1 MRELPNIPLA
11 EIEGYAHA
19 IARGWDTVKETFD
32 LHVSDALIEQLE
44 NCKRHARADHG
55 GGLEIQFGGETL
67 KLSEYGTRSAL
78 FVLGNDDFTI
88 FIRSPRMPWCVSVE
102 YRSAGLWEYGFE
114 ALRERALK
122 CILKECPPK
131 CGENHRGNPA
141 NWQRV
146 SIAHFAFDFYSPEFS
161 KDMTGAI
168 FDRVIC
174 PSAVK
179 KRENFE
185 CWGRGNKLET
195 ITIGKKDTLQVQIYD
210 KGKEIT
216 NISGKEWMFKI
227 WERAGYYP
235 PDDKKAKD
243 VWRIELRFGADF
255 LRNRGILTIFDLYD
269 VLPAILTEGL
279 FTRRLTVESVT
290 DKNRWRWPLH
300 PLYVAAYRQVG
311 ENVTEMIPM
320 GRVLTQSDQAR
331 IHNAKQA
338 IAGYLRSL
346 TVLSIGDMDE
356 GTAKNL
362 IEDIYALM
370 LADPDGEAKA
380 EKARLR
386 YLYVKEAT

>member
-1 MRELPNIPLA
+1 MREIPNIPLA

-19 IARGWDTVKETFD
+19 IARGWDTIKETFD
-32 LHVSDALIEQLE
+32 LYVSEKLFEKLDAH
-44 NCKRHARADHG
+44 KKAAREASHG
-55 GGLEIQFGGETL
+55 GVEISFGGETL

-78 FVLGNDDFTI
+78 YVLGNDDFTI
-88 FIRSPRMPWCVSVE
+88 FMRSPKMPWCVSVE

-122 CILKECPPK
+122 CLLSECPP
-131 CGENHRGNPA
+131 RGNEKEQNDPK

-146 SIAHFAFDFYSPEFS
+146 SIAHFAFDFYSPEFT

-168 FDRVIC
+168 YSSVIC

-185 CWGRGNKLET
+185 CWGSGNKLET
-195 ITIGKKDTLQVQIYD
+195 LTIGKKDSLQVQIYN

-216 NISGKEWMFKI
+216 DISGKEWMFKI
-227 WERAGYYP
+227 WERAGYCP
-235 PDDKKAKD
+235 SDDKKAKD
-243 VWRIELRFGADF
+243 VWRIELRFGANF

-269 VLPAILTEGL
+269 VLPALLTEGL
-279 FTRRLTVESVT
+279 FTRRITVESVT

-300 PLYVAAYRQVG
+300 PLYVAAYRQIG
-311 ENVTEMIPM
+311 ENVTEMIPL
-320 GRVLTQSDQAR
+320 GRVLTQSDKAR

-346 TVLSIGDMDE
+346 TVLSVGDMDE
-356 GTAKNL
+356 GSAKIL
-362 IEDIYALM
+362 IDDIYALM
-370 LADPDGEAKA
+370 LADPDNEAKA

-386 YLYVKEAT
+386 YLYVREAT